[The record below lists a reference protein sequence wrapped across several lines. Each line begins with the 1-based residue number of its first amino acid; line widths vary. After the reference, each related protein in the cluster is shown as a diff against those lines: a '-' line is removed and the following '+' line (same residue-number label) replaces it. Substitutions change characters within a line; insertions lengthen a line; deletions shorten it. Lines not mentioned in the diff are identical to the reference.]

1 MESTFK
7 DKVAL
12 VTGGGSGIGKA
23 CALLFA
29 NRGARVVIADIDVGA
44 ANQTMAMLNESRDD
58 NLFVESDV
66 SNPSDVEKILREI
79 IAKYGSLYCAVNSAG
94 LEGNYASTA
103 ECTEENW
110 DRLMN
115 INLRGLWLCM
125 KYELRQMLKQRNGC
139 IVNISSVAGL
149 VGAPNLP
156 AYVASKHGVIGL
168 TKAAALEYAREGI
181 RINAVCPG
189 LTSTPMADRL
199 IAENPSL
206 VASYPLGRPAFPNE
220 IAEAVLWLC
229 SDAASFVIGHAMA
242 VDGGRVVG

>member
-7 DKVAL
+7 HKVAL

-23 CALLFA
+23 CAILLA
-29 NRGARVVIADIDVGA
+29 SRGARVVIADIDVKA
-44 ANQTMAMLNESRDD
+44 ASQTMTTLNESRDD
-58 NLFVESDV
+58 NLFVEADV
-66 SNPSDVEKILREI
+66 SKPSNVEKLLREV
-79 IAKYGSLYCAVNSAG
+79 IAKYGYLDCAINSAG

-103 ECTEENW
+103 DCTEENW

-115 INLRGLWLCM
+115 INLKGVWLCM
-125 KYELRQMLKQRNGC
+125 KYELRQMLKQKNGC

-168 TKAAALEYAREGI
+168 TKAAALEYAKQGI

-199 IAENPSL
+199 IAENPNL
-206 VASYPLGRPAFPNE
+206 VASYPLGRTAFPNE